1 MNLPPALGDLLTLT
15 LSVVYESVP
24 FVVLG
29 VLVSVGIQ
37 NWVPDSFIQRIL
49 PRRPFQRRAVLSLV
63 GMLFPVCECGNV
75 PLARGLMLKGLT
87 VPESATFLLA
97 APILNPIVIVTTYQA
112 FGWDS
117 GILVGRIVGGFIVA
131 NLIGW
136 VLSRHADPTKMLVA
150 SFAARCEVPTVS
162 LHGSHRW
169 RRALSQFVSECGV
182 MLPAVVVGATIAGAI
197 QAFIPQQALS
207 AVGGQPVL
215 SVVVMLVLAFCVA
228 VCSNVDAFFALSLSS
243 TFLPGGLAAFLIFG
257 AMIDIKMLALLKTT
271 FTVKALLLIT
281 GLAALG
287 AAVIGLVINSLV

>member
-1 MNLPPALGDLLTLT
+1 MNVSPILGDLLTLT

-37 NWVPDSFIQRIL
+37 NWVPDSLIHRIL
-49 PRRPFQRRAVLSLV
+49 PKRPVQRRAVLSLV

-112 FGWDS
+112 FGWDG
-117 GILVGRIVGGFIVA
+117 GILIGRIVGGFLIA

-136 VLSRHADPTKMLVA
+136 VLSKHANPETLLVP
-150 SFAARCEVPTVS
+150 SFAARCEVGTPP
-162 LHGSHRW
+162 LIGRNRW
-169 RRALSQFVSECGV
+169 RRAISQFTAECGI
-182 MLPAVVVGATIAGAI
+182 MLPAVIIGATIAGAI
-197 QAFIPQQALS
+197 QAFVPQQALA
-207 AVGGQPVL
+207 AVGGHPVL
-215 SVVVMLVLAFCVA
+215 SVLVMLVLAFCIA
-228 VCSNVDAFFALSLSS
+228 VCSNVDAFFALSFGS
-243 TFLPGGLAAFLIFG
+243 TFLPGGLAVFLVFG

-271 FTVKALLLIT
+271 FTAKALLLMT

-287 AAVIGLVINSLV
+287 AACVGLVINSVA